1 MQLNDLSAEIDNL
14 MADIEKKTGVSSND
28 PTALSELDA
37 LISGFSAGSPS
48 APTPA
53 PKPAPQ
59 QQARLS
65 QAPISTGPGSGFLP
79 LTGIYNCFRSH
90 ISNNKYYLGPPGAG
104 RGIVS
109 DGPGAAYAKPAAGR
123 GGGNIGGMA
132 THTPDGKAI
141 KVNAPPCDYCGEP
154 IIGTYI
160 RLAKDECLLSF
171 LILVPRTSNKR
182 YRQNVSP

>member
-37 LISGFSAGSPS
+37 LISGFSAGSGPF

-65 QAPISTGPGSGFLP
+65 QAPISTAPGSGFVP
-79 LTGIYNCFRSH
+79 LTGIYNVF
-90 ISNNKYYLGPPGAG
+90 
-104 RGIVS
+104 
-109 DGPGAAYAKPAAGR
+109 
-123 GGGNIGGMA
+123 
-132 THTPDGKAI
+132 
-141 KVNAPPCDYCGEP
+141 
-154 IIGTYI
+154 
-160 RLAKDECLLSF
+160 
-171 LILVPRTSNKR
+171 
-182 YRQNVSP
+182 